1 MSSSTQK
8 SSRYHFGPFQLDL
21 AEGVLLRG
29 ATRVKLQDL
38 PFGLLVMLVEHSGE
52 VVTRDELRQRL
63 WPENTFVEFDNSLGV
78 AIRKVRDS
86 LNDDA
91 EAPRYVETI
100 PRRGYRFLAPV
111 TVHDAVNPVNS
122 TLAAEHPPVMA
133 ATKPRPTGRY
143 WFIAA
148 LVLLIVGAAV
158 YEFRPVP
165 PGSSATAEAGTTA
178 HPVHVRRSVAVL
190 GFRNLPGRAED
201 KWLSSAFSEMLST
214 ELAAGGALRLVSGED
229 VARAKADLPLA
240 DEDTLAVTT
249 LRRLHAN
256 PGADVVVLGSYT
268 VLPGDGPRRIRLDIR
283 AQDTA
288 AGETI
293 SEEALTGSEENLF
306 ELAGQAGVALRQ
318 SLGVSS
324 ISPEAVTQ
332 TRAAL
337 PSNEQAARFYAEGR
351 ARLWSYDFLVARDL
365 LVKAVAADPSYP
377 LAHSALSQAWWHLS
391 YQKKARAE
399 AEQAVALSNHLS
411 QEEKLLVEGA
421 YRQAIL
427 DWPASVQAYRSL
439 FNLFP
444 DSLDYGLLLASA
456 QMHVK
461 PADSVRTL
469 EVLRYLPPP
478 TGNDARIDMVEAQAW
493 INTDFQKS
501 QAAAKRAIEKA
512 SAQGSHAI
520 VSRTYGILCQESVAM
535 GVTAEALGVCES
547 ALQSGIAAGD
557 REGQA
562 LMRTDLAAIHYT
574 MGDLAVSSEMF
585 RQAIREFRE
594 TGDEDGF
601 ASASSNLAATHL
613 AEGDLVQAKKLLTAS
628 ISAYQAVEDKEGV
641 ALTLNNLGD
650 LSRQSGELD
659 VAATTYQQ
667 AKATAEELDDKN
679 AIGYVLSG
687 LGDVFVDRGDL
698 ASARKSY
705 EESLSVRTQA
715 GEKQMA
721 AESQIALA
729 ALSIEEGK
737 AAEAENVART
747 CKKQFHQEQQADDEL
762 AASRVLIQ
770 ALLAQGKGEQAK
782 QESQDSE
789 VLAAK
794 SQSRLSRLQF
804 ALASA
809 RVIVASDHPD
819 LARPKLD
826 QVLKESRTHGFVGV
840 ELETQ
845 LVLAQLEKKAG
856 RIAAARAQLNSL
868 ERNAHTKGFGLIAQ
882 KAAAVLG

>member
-1 MSSSTQK
+1 MGTSTQK
-8 SSRYHFGPFQLDL
+8 SPRYHFGPFHLDL

-29 ATRVKLQDL
+29 TTRVKLQDL
-38 PFGLLVMLVEHSGE
+38 PFRLLVMLVEHSGE

-111 TVHDAVNPVNS
+111 TVHDALDRVDSAPP
-122 TLAAEHPPVMA
+122 AEQPPAMA
-133 ATKPRPTGRY
+133 ATKLRPTGRY
-143 WFIAA
+143 WSIAA

-165 PGSSATAEAGTTA
+165 PGSPATAEAGTGTL
-178 HPVHVRRSVAVL
+178 PVHVRRSVAVL

-201 KWLSSAFSEMLST
+201 KWLSAAFSEMLST
-214 ELAAGGALRLVSGED
+214 ELAAGGSLRMVSGED
-229 VARAKADLPLA
+229 VARAKTELPLA
-240 DEDTLAVTT
+240 DEDTLAVGT
-249 LRRLHAN
+249 LRRLHSN

-288 AGETI
+288 AGETL

-306 ELAGQAGVALRQ
+306 ELASQAGLALRR

-324 ISPEAVTQ
+324 VSAQAISQ

-337 PSNEQAARFYAEGR
+337 PSNEKAARLYAEGR
-351 ARLWSYDFLVARDL
+351 AKLWAYDFIGARDL
-365 LVKAVAADPSYP
+365 LVKAVAADPAYP
-377 LAHSALSQAWWHLS
+377 LAHSALSEAWWHLS
-391 YQKKARAE
+391 YQKKAQAE
-399 AEQAVALSNHLS
+399 AERAVALSNQLS
-411 QEEKLLVEGA
+411 QEEKLLVEGQ
-421 YRQAIL
+421 YRRANL
-427 DWPASVQAYRSL
+427 DWPASVKAYQAL

-456 QMHVK
+456 QIHVK
-461 PADSVRTL
+461 PSDSVRTL
-469 EVLRYLPPP
+469 EALRHLPPP

-493 INTDFQKS
+493 INIDFQKA

-512 SAQGSHAI
+512 STEGSHAI

-535 GVTAEALGVCES
+535 GVTAEALGDCES
-547 ALQSGIAAGD
+547 ALRSGIAAGD
-557 REGQA
+557 REGAA
-562 LMRTDLAAIHYT
+562 LMRTDLAAIHFT
-574 MGDLAVSSEMF
+574 MGDIAVSAEMF
-585 RQAIREFRE
+585 RQAIRDFRE
-594 TGDEDGF
+594 TGDEEGF
-601 ASASSNLAATHL
+601 ASASSNLAATRL
-613 AEGDLVQAKKLLTAS
+613 TEGDLVEAKKLLTAS

-641 ALTLNNLGD
+641 ALALNNLGD
-650 LSRQSGELD
+650 LSRQSGDLE

-667 AKATAEELDDKN
+667 AKATAQEIDDKN

-687 LGDVFVDRGDL
+687 LGDVFVDRGEL

-721 AESQIALA
+721 GETQVALA

-737 AAEAENVART
+737 AAEAESVARR
-747 CKKQFHQEQQADDEL
+747 CKEQFHQEQQADDEL
-762 AASRVLIQ
+762 AASRILVQ
-770 ALLAQGKGEQAK
+770 ALLAQGKDDQAK
-782 QESQDSE
+782 QESQNSE
-789 VLAAK
+789 ALAAK

-809 RVIVASDHPD
+809 RVILASDHPES
-819 LARPKLD
+819 ARVKLD
-826 QVLKESRTHGFVGV
+826 QILKVARTHGFVGA
-840 ELETQ
+840 ELEAQ
-845 LVLAQLEKKAG
+845 LVLAQLEKRMG
-856 RIAAARAQLNSL
+856 HTAAARAQLTSL
-868 ERNAHTKGFGLIAQ
+868 QRNAHTKGFGLIAQ